1 MIDARAIQGLLA
13 QYQRFDWQLHHV
25 LMTREM
31 RDTLPASLTVLFGNA
46 EIVDSDIN
54 AVWFSRPAENGRIA
68 FELRAL
74 SNTPFALVDSSE
86 PGADETDLAALFQ
99 RVEGKMR
106 ERLSHQH

>member
-1 MIDARAIQGLLA
+1 MSDELLRA
-13 QYQRFDWQLHHV
+13 
-25 LMTREM
+25 M
-31 RDTLPASLTVLFGNA
+31 S
-46 EIVDSDIN
+46 
-54 AVWFSRPAENGRIA
+54 

-86 PGADETDLAALFQ
+86 AGADETDLAALFQ